1 MTEEAMWLAF
11 IKDNPALKDS
21 KYDAWSFGGN
31 DTMANELAELVINN
45 VKTGT
50 TSVYEMYKMY
60 DSPLPPVGGLN
71 IILDAQEN
79 AICITETTKVY
90 MCPFNKVSVNHA
102 LREGEGDYSLEHWR
116 KVHKQFFTEEL
127 AKYEKAFDE
136 EMLVVCE
143 EFKVVY
149 K

>member
-11 IKDNPALKDS
+11 IKENPELKDS

-31 DTMANELAELVINN
+31 DTMANERAELVINN

-50 TSVYEMYKMY
+50 TSAYEMYKMY

-79 AICITETTKVY
+79 AICMTETTKVY

-102 LREGEGDYSLEHWR
+102 LREGDYSLEHWR
-116 KVHKQFFTEEL
+116 KVHKKFFTEEL
-127 AKYEKAFDE
+127 AKYEKDFDE

-143 EFKVVY
+143 EFKVIY